1 MITTGFDFKNIGLIG
16 IILLEQELLSAQYN
30 TEEKVVS
37 NIKQLIGR

>member
-1 MITTGFDFKNIGLIG
+1 MIG
-16 IILLEQELLSAQYN
+16 IILLEQELLVPKYD